1 MLSISPKLVWK
12 LIADGR
18 QIPVVRIGRSV
29 RIPAEAIDDLIERG
43 QPLITAWQRPPTSAL
58 SVLAKWAAEFRAA
71 TGRC

>member
-1 MLSISPKLVWK
+1 MTAWEHAVNRTKRLYRVPEVAEMLSVSAKLVWK

-43 QPLITAWQRPPTSAL
+43 TTPPRRS
-58 SVLAKWAAEFRAA
+58 
-71 TGRC
+71 